1 MNSEQSG
8 KRLNKVLDLVVE
20 RYRLWKAAMFNML
33 QGLRL
38 NTKIALLGAGSV
50 LVTAIAMVA
59 LAMLLSGQ
67 YNMLAQREIDSLLDA
82 DLDHLAQGIYNLV
95 RTEDEAVRSQLDHN
109 LNVIRDELAE
119 AGLRLSSETV
129 IWRASNQLTS
139 EKVTIQLPMMLIG
152 GRSLGQNS
160 DPGTESAVVDRV
172 TRLLGVSATIF
183 QRMNSRG
190 DMLSV
195 ATTVKNAD
203 GKRATG
209 SYVAA
214 VNPDGTANPVIAA
227 ILKGESYHGRAF
239 VVNEWCLTAYEP
251 IMDKSGKLAG
261 MFFVGIPQKAVE
273 ARVRQAILETNVG
286 KSGYVYVLG
295 GKGRHQ
301 GHYIISQGGK
311 RDGEDILGSRDSD
324 DRRFIREIIDKATAL
339 QPGKLA
345 TERYRWQNPGEQ
357 EPRWK
362 VARLAYYAP
371 WDWVIG
377 VSVYE
382 DELQAY
388 RSVLHGGRLR
398 MMTAMSI
405 AGLVITIFFGMFGI
419 FIAWSIGRPVLKMK
433 QAVET
438 VIQGN
443 LDHIVD
449 VHALDEVGALATSF
463 NVMTGRL
470 KETIEGLR
478 ASDAFTT
485 NILESIDEGFVVID
499 REYRIIS
506 ANRAY
511 CEQVKIPVAD
521 IIGKHCYEIMHHQTR
536 PCFLDGVE
544 CAPAHTFKTGMPYVV
559 FHTHHDS
566 ANNPV
571 HIEEKSY
578 PVKDAAGEVTSV
590 IETLNN
596 ISEKRRL
603 EEQLRHAQK
612 MEAIGTLAG
621 GIAHDFNNLLNVII
635 GYGGLM
641 QMRMQGD
648 DPNLPQLKEILAAG
662 DRAAQLTKGLLLFSR
677 KEELTLKLVNVN
689 EVLAGF
695 RKMLGRIIGEDVE
708 MRINL
713 SAKSLKIMADSG
725 HLEQV
730 LMNLAANARD
740 AMPKGGVL
748 AIETE
753 SVVIDRKFIT
763 AHGFGE
769 PGEYALISVSDNG
782 SGMDELTRERIFEP
796 YFTTKEIGRGTGLGL
811 SIVFGIVRQHKGIIR
826 CYSEPGKGTTFRVY
840 LPLTQQ
846 VEGEGAAVDLAVP
859 NGGTE
864 TLLIAED
871 DPVVR
876 TLTRTTL
883 ENFGYRVIEA
893 VDGADAVHKFRECQE
908 NIALIIMDL
917 VMPVKNGK
925 DAYEDIK
932 EFNPQIKVVFMSGYT
947 ADIIKD
953 KGMAEDGM
961 EFISKPMKPDDL
973 LRKVRDMLDSQTQGV
988 RSQ

>member
-1 MNSEQSG
+1 MNSAQNG
-8 KRLNKVLDLVVE
+8 KRLDKLLDPVAG
-20 RYRLWKAAMFNML
+20 RFRLWKSAMFNLL
-33 QGLRL
+33 QGFRL

-59 LAMLLSGQ
+59 LAMFLSGQ
-67 YNMLAQREIDSLLDA
+67 YNMLAQKEVDSLLDA

-95 RTEDEAVRSQLDHN
+95 RTENEAVQSQLDHN
-109 LNVIRDELAE
+109 LNIIRDELAV
-119 AGLRLSSETV
+119 ADGVRISPET
-129 IWRASNQLTS
+129 ITWRVSNQLTN
-139 EKVTIQLPMMLIG
+139 EKLTIELPVMLAG
-152 GRSLGQNS
+152 GRSFDQNS
-160 DPGTESAVVDRV
+160 DPAAETAVVDRV
-172 TRLLGVSATIF
+172 TRLAGVSATIF
-183 QRMNSRG
+183 QRMNTRG
-190 DMLSV
+190 DMLRV
-195 ATTVKNAD
+195 ATTVRIAD

-209 SYVAA
+209 TYVAA
-214 VNPDGTANPVIAA
+214 VNPDGTANPVITA
-227 ILKGESYHGRAF
+227 ILKGKSYHGRAF

-251 IMDKSGKLAG
+251 LRDKSGKLVG
-261 MFFVGIPQKAVE
+261 MLFVGIPQKTVE
-273 ARVRQAILETNVG
+273 ARVRQAILETNIG
-286 KSGYVYVLG
+286 NGGYVYVLG
-295 GKGRHQ
+295 GKGKHQ

-324 DRRFIREIIDKATAL
+324 GRLFIKEIIDKAPAL
-339 QPGKLA
+339 RPGELA
-345 TERYRWQNPGEQ
+345 TERYRWQNPGER

-382 DELQAY
+382 DKLQAY

-398 MMTAMSI
+398 MMTVMSI
-405 AGLVITIFFGMFGI
+405 AGLVITFFFGLFGT
-419 FIAWSIGRPVLKMK
+419 FIAWSIGRPVHRMK

-438 VIQGN
+438 VIQGD
-443 LDHIVD
+443 LEHRVE
-449 VHALDEVGALATSF
+449 VHASDEVGALAASF
-463 NVMTGRL
+463 NVMTERL
-470 KETIEGLR
+470 RKTIEGLR

-511 CEQVKIPVAD
+511 CEQMKIPAAN
-521 IIGKHCYEIMHHQTR
+521 IIGKHCYEIVHHQTR

-544 CAPAHTFKTGMPYVV
+544 CAPAHTFKTGIPCTV
-559 FHTHHDS
+559 FHTHRDS

-590 IETLNN
+590 IETLSN

-641 QMRMQGD
+641 QMRMQPD
-648 DPNLPQLKEILAAG
+648 DPNRPQLQEMLAAG
-662 DRAAQLTKGLLLFSR
+662 ERAAQLTRGLLLFSR
-677 KEELTLKLVNVN
+677 KEELTLKLVDVN

-708 MRINL
+708 LRINP
-713 SAKSLKIMADSG
+713 SAKSLKVMADSG

-740 AMPKGGVL
+740 AMPGGGVL
-748 AIETE
+748 DIETGA
-753 SVVIDRKFIT
+753 VVIDRKFIA

-769 PGEYALISVSDNG
+769 PGEYSLVSVSDNG
-782 SGMDELTRERIFEP
+782 NGMDEQTRERIFEP

-811 SIVFGIVRQHKGIIR
+811 SIVFGIVRQHKGMIR

-840 LPLTQQ
+840 LPLAQQ
-846 VEGEGAAVDLAVP
+846 TEGECEAAVLPVP
-859 NGGTE
+859 EGGTE
-864 TLLIAED
+864 TVLVAED

-893 VDGADAVHKFRECQE
+893 VDGADAVHKFREYQE
-908 NIALIIMDL
+908 SIALIIMDL
-917 VMPVKNGK
+917 IMPVKNGK
-925 DAYEDIK
+925 EAYEDIK
-932 EFNPQIKVVFMSGYT
+932 EFNQKIKVVFMSGYT
-947 ADIIKD
+947 ADFIKD
-953 KGMAEDGM
+953 RGMAADGL
-961 EFISKPMKPDDL
+961 EFISKPMRPDDL
-973 LRKVRDMLDSQTQGV
+973 LRKVRDTLDSQGQE
-988 RSQ
+988 